1 MWQVYDGFLE
11 ITPMRMSVWTTV
23 FLFGISAGIV
33 AAQTPAQ
40 NQPQAMPMGGMEH
53 MGGMDHMGG
62 MEPSKAKPMVPA
74 GPLKITFGDKSA
86 EWTPATL
93 AALLHKTVTVY
104 NMHAKANQAYS
115 GVLLMDL
122 LVKLGVPEKQHGKD
136 LHLYLVAVGSDG
148 FEAVYSVAE
157 VNPNLHDST
166 VIVADAV
173 EGKPL
178 ADAGPLQLVSA
189 GDKLPSRSVRNLV
202 AIRVLSVE

>member
-11 ITPMRMSVWTTV
+11 EHSMGMRVWTTV
-23 FLFGISAGIV
+23 LLFGISAGMV
-33 AAQTPAQ
+33 AAQ

-53 MGGMDHMGG
+53 MGGMDH
-62 MEPSKAKPMVPA
+62 KAKPMVPA

-93 AALLHKTVTVY
+93 AALPHKTVTVY
-104 NMHAKANQAYS
+104 NMHAKANQTYS

-166 VIVADAV
+166 VIVADAL
-173 EGKPL
+173 EGNPL
-178 ADAGPLQLVSA
+178 GDAGPLKIVSA
-189 GDKLPSRSVRNLV
+189 GDKLPARSVRNLV
-202 AIRVLSVE
+202 AIRVLTVE

>member
-1 MWQVYDGFLE
+1 
-11 ITPMRMSVWTTV
+11 MRMRVWTTV
-23 FLFGISAGIV
+23 LLFGISAGMV

-53 MGGMDHMGG
+53 MGGMGQMSGMDHG
-62 MEPSKAKPMVPA
+62 KAKPMVPA

-86 EWTPATL
+86 EWTPDTLATL
-93 AALLHKTVTVY
+93 PHKTVTVY
-104 NMHAKANQAYS
+104 NMHVKANRAYS

-157 VNPNLHDST
+157 VNPNLRDST
-166 VIVADAV
+166 VILADAV
-173 EGKPL
+173 DGKPL
-178 ADAGPLQLVSA
+178 ADAGPLQIVSA

-202 AIRVLSVE
+202 AIRVLTVE